1 MSGGYETP
9 SYRRRL
15 DGYDYEWRDGPRGL
29 GWYNDENHWFLEH
42 AEMEVRSGGPA
53 TTDENTWGMLAH
65 VLCLFTWFIGPLVI
79 YLAKGNESAKVKA
92 NAAEAL
98 NFELSLTLASIVAF
112 VLLFVLVG
120 IVLLPVIAVAGVVF
134 PIIGAVK
141 ANNGEIYRYPVTI
154 RFVS

>member
-9 SYRRRL
+9 AYHRRL
-15 DGYDYEWRDGPRGL
+15 DGYEYEWRDGPKGL

-42 AEMEVRSGGPA
+42 AEMEMRSGGTA

-65 VLCLFTWFIGPLVI
+65 VLCLFTWFIGPLII
-79 YLAKGNESAKVKA
+79 YMVKGNESAKVKA
-92 NAAEAL
+92 NSAEAL

-112 VLLFVLVG
+112 VLIFMLVG
-120 IVLLPVIAVAGVVF
+120 ILLLPVIAVAGLVF

-141 ANNGEIYRYPVTI
+141 ANNGEVYRYPVTI